1 MAGAKLVHV
10 LATAMEVPEMSENAS
25 PETRH
30 TLEVLSVLNAEL
42 TAGSVALVEKV
53 QDALCRLD
61 EMGTRD
67 CSPARS

>member
-1 MAGAKLVHV
+1 
-10 LATAMEVPEMSENAS
+10 MSENAS